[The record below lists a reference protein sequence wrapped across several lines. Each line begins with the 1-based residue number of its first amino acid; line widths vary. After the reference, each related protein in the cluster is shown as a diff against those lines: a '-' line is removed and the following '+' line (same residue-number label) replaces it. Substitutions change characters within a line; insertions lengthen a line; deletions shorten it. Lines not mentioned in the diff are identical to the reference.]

1 MWTTEILV
9 MLAMIGINGVLAA
22 YEIAL
27 ASISHSRLHVLERD
41 GRKGV
46 RAASYMKANME
57 GSLAVVQLGIT
68 LVGAIAAATGGAG
81 AEERISPWLEQVFG
95 ISAGIAEV
103 LAVACVV
110 IPLTGVTIVF
120 GELIPKLFAL
130 RNKEWVCLRLS
141 PAMRSFSTAVWPIVW
156 VLETATATLMK
167 WGGRHWQQRLD
178 EHMKTESAE
187 LQELRASVALA
198 RTSRLIGARE
208 EKIILGAAA
217 LSTRPVREIM
227 LSAESISML
236 DVQAS
241 IGDCLIAAHLDM
253 HTRFPVAERRGDPQ
267 SIIGYVNFKDIVA
280 HMRLSPNEPSIRG
293 IVRTIPNVDE
303 QLALGTCLEQM
314 MRGRLHIA
322 LVRSA
327 AGSVVGLVTLEDI
340 IEELIGEI
348 EDEYDRLPVQIVAS
362 GNGWVVGGGLGLERL
377 REVSGLDFL
386 RDLPASGARTV
397 SEWVTGHLQTP
408 LVGGEVVRRN
418 DLRLVVRKI
427 RRQKVLEAQV
437 ESVPRLA
444 GERRDGSA

>member
-110 IPLTGVTIVF
+110 LPLTGVTIVF

-167 WGGRHWQQRLD
+167 WGG
-178 EHMKTESAE
+178 
-187 LQELRASVALA
+187 
-198 RTSRLIGARE
+198 
-208 EKIILGAAA
+208 
-217 LSTRPVREIM
+217 
-227 LSAESISML
+227 
-236 DVQAS
+236 
-241 IGDCLIAAHLDM
+241 
-253 HTRFPVAERRGDPQ
+253 
-267 SIIGYVNFKDIVA
+267 
-280 HMRLSPNEPSIRG
+280 
-293 IVRTIPNVDE
+293 
-303 QLALGTCLEQM
+303 
-314 MRGRLHIA
+314 
-322 LVRSA
+322 A
-327 AGSVVGLVTLEDI
+327 AGNSDWMST
-340 IEELIGEI
+340 
-348 EDEYDRLPVQIVAS
+348 
-362 GNGWVVGGGLGLERL
+362 
-377 REVSGLDFL
+377 
-386 RDLPASGARTV
+386 
-397 SEWVTGHLQTP
+397 
-408 LVGGEVVRRN
+408 
-418 DLRLVVRKI
+418 
-427 RRQKVLEAQV
+427 
-437 ESVPRLA
+437 
-444 GERRDGSA
+444 